1 MGEYDNM
8 HVLERDVEF
17 DFNHA
22 DILLS
27 IFRYLKRKLEIQLP
41 ERQRYIGIAQREFK
55 GHFARVF
62 DQNCKYSISEC
73 KNLITALGDATTDLQ
88 KYIDAAHQE
97 NENRKKF
104 REAMANWEEEK
115 RKIRD
120 NIENDNRNTFISF
133 QKDPAAHY
141 PPQPQPNLDNEGPKF
156 DERAP
161 IIKSRN
167 TGRNAEVIGRNRTH
181 RAEKR
186 ARDAAQDATETTSA
200 IPGNLVTFAQKNS
213 KSDQRIAELYSNITK
228 SYSSFAEHTSWG
240 VFDAV
245 SLFNS
250 IAKWVDANQ
259 SDVRWILTVAE
270 AFATAGSQGM
280 LGPIYSE
287 ADFLDY
293 PQYLNTG
300 YIRNYLKE
308 QKIST
313 DRPSIDVSRATIT
326 GAVYSAGYALDP
338 VNVATGN
345 FIEHE
350 CDLSF
355 EHAPAASLIKLERMY
370 NSVAVTYPEEA
381 PSGIFGLGWFST
393 LDTQLTLSNTGAVW
407 HTPDGRT
414 LAFPRMGDGFGR
426 VPSESYWLSK
436 TVPGDELYSYVSTA
450 TTKAIKTAENAGR
463 KVSAPTAPAYYW
475 VVYNSKHVRYF
486 YDPSGA
492 WTGVMEGHYATLT
505 LPLYSSDS
513 ATGALELTD
522 IVHPAS
528 GRGLQ
533 IRYGNS
539 PRDNRIR
546 PESAST
552 YFIDHDVQILD
563 TVTYIYDDDD
573 LLAAVNRPDGIRRY
587 THNAKRLIEEV
598 WDVNGHREVT
608 NTYDGQGRVVHQLT
622 EHSREVSFVYAPGIM
637 TIVADAITGD
647 SSNIWRSDERGR
659 LSSMTAAD
667 GSRQVMRY
675 DKFGNRISVT
685 ERDGSTISRSYDSY
699 SRLAKQLTPEGALS
713 KYTWDEHNRL
723 LTTSVC
729 DFRDRLNPGDPVVV
743 SYTYESTGA
752 NPNPITMTDGN
763 GHTTEYSWDE
773 YGNLLSVTDPTGVH
787 TTYTYNARQEL
798 ISITNGVGDTVH
810 LEYDKHGR
818 IVQVRDALGHV
829 TSTHWNSA
837 GQIASVTDAAGS
849 RWSLTYPELAPEELD
864 VPAFVRQSDTH
875 RVHNTSR
882 PMGQLP
888 VSLTDPYG
896 HVTHFEYNNGNQLT
910 AVTDPLGRTNRAVF
924 DAWGN
929 MVKTINALG
938 AVTNYEYDGLSQL
951 IAVTDPLGARSEFDY
966 DLAGE
971 ISQITDATGVVT
983 HRAVDRRTGKE
994 TTSSGGILGSSFRH
1008 VDYLGR
1014 VIIEGEN
1021 NTQSFA
1027 SSQPVR
1033 RASQNSKS
1041 SSASPRNS
1049 ETVTEFTTYDAAGN
1063 PVETLDAQGGLTRR
1077 TYDAANRL
1085 IREVSA
1091 AGRTQTFDYDQ
1102 AGRLRRIGVGLSVPE
1117 QKPTVG
1123 ENVEWEE
1130 PTAWAYTTLT
1140 YDAASRIIAR
1150 TYPDGTTE
1158 HTTYDAL
1165 GRIIRVQHG
1174 SRVATYAYDRCSRLI
1189 RMSDNSAGNRRFIYD
1204 AAGQLVTA
1212 VDALGYRTHFEYDAA
1227 GQMVRTL
1234 DATGQVTTYIY
1245 DAAGQ
1250 LIRTVK
1256 GAGSTAEITSTY
1268 TYDAAGRL
1276 LSENNGERTRAYSYD
1291 YQGGGLLASL
1301 SVNGVCAAEYSYSP
1315 GASSIGHR
1323 TVTVRDYASAS
1334 ALRDRNSS
1342 AFAGIEKPYLE
1353 HRFVYDSSDRL
1364 ISRSRSG
1371 FLRSDEQSNAHAD
1384 DDIHERLHALNT
1396 FIKTGAY
1403 TLTYSYDA
1411 DGYLITSVTP
1421 YAKSTRTVDG
1431 AGRTVAVTTHA
1442 TGQPAHDVISSVFSY
1457 DPLGRLTRIRVGDMV
1472 SSWTHERATGLISDY
1487 VREQVLADV
1496 RGFEES
1502 KVLERT
1508 QVIRDHNG
1516 RVIGLDSTGS
1526 DTSPDGL
1533 VLYSYD
1539 DAGQLVGARS
1549 ASHVWEW
1556 EYTAGVMMRERVFT
1570 LDSSNGSERSAAG
1583 SRVLEGERIFTHN
1596 EANQLVTVEARAYAG
1611 ARGDAGELAAHNI
1624 TEYAYNLA
1632 GERSGEVTTD
1642 KLTGTSYSREY
1653 SWGAY
1658 GGLTS
1663 VTDSISS
1670 RVGMARTSLI
1680 SDAVG
1685 EVSAV
1690 SDGEGITVPL
1700 MWDARSDIPHL
1711 LGAGATSAPSSD
1723 GGFSQ
1728 AGIPGGM
1735 MPWHTLNVPGLTG
1748 STFDS
1753 TLGNTP
1759 GLPTDWGVPSA
1770 SATPIPGL
1778 PTGFEFTG
1786 AGSLRVAGLDM
1797 LGARVYDSPSRR
1809 FLSTDPKAAIA
1820 GSSWFAD
1827 VYAYAGN
1834 NPLEYVD
1841 PRGERPMTVADY
1853 RKYQSQEGERF
1864 MQQSLRFLALVGVI
1878 GSLFIAP
1885 TSILLAG
1892 GVGFI
1897 SGAANGAADGMD
1909 FHTPDGNIDWDKVQA
1924 YALQEGGKEALTAAL
1939 IGMLFKAGPPVARA
1953 TGNQAMKVPV
1963 ISRTVNRVKTSP
1975 VVIKTQNT
1983 VNAVKTRINGIQDR
1997 IATWTRT
2004 SLLGIEH
2011 VVPKVHPTPHN
2022 SPHQIDIP
2030 NGPKPTHT
2038 GSLDHRTSG
2047 TVHEP
2052 NVQLKPVEEP
2062 KVENLPPAKG
2072 AAGDSTA
2079 LENPVT
2085 ADRHVSWTE
2094 HPPGSTVQNGD
2105 QTATYLAGD
2114 DFKKTLV
2121 KNTKDSS
2128 RYVPAEEPGTY
2139 NVYGFDEARKLRD
2152 DYYKKLNGQHSPAD
2166 LSKGEPRFALWR
2178 PEVGEPNLDTAMT
2191 GFRDVTR
2198 HGNTV
2203 EAQVG
2208 SHKFIVTN
2216 LDEYTGTIPD
2226 DVVPTA
2232 KSLYEDGKVYWKNK
2246 DHKPEGFG
2254 NVPDP
2259 LPFDNKEARILPT
2272 HDYAGN
2278 EIEYTKYKVRRR
2290 ARVPNQMSA
2299 AGEERLIVGSDGSM
2313 YYTPDH
2319 YETFVRIF

>member
-73 KNLITALGDATTDLQ
+73 KNLITALGDAAADLQ
-88 KYIDAAHQE
+88 KYTDAAHQE

-104 REAMANWEEEK
+104 REAMAHWEEEK
-115 RKIRD
+115 KKIRD

-133 QKDPAAHY
+133 QKDPAAYY
-141 PPQPQPNLDNEGPKF
+141 PPRPQPNLDSEGPKF
-156 DERAP
+156 NERAP

-200 IPGNLVTFAQKNS
+200 IPGNIVKFAQKNS
-213 KSDQRIAELYSNITK
+213 TLDQRIAELYSNITK
-228 SYSSFAEHTSWG
+228 CYSSFVEHTSWG
-240 VFDAV
+240 FFDAT

-250 IAKWVDANQ
+250 LAKWVDANQ

-280 LGPIYSE
+280 LGHIYSE

-381 PSGIFGLGWFST
+381 PSGIFGLGWSST

-505 LPLYSSDS
+505 LPLYLSDS

-539 PRDNRIR
+539 PRYNRIR

-552 YFIDHDVQILD
+552 YLIDHDVQILD

-647 SSNIWRSDERGR
+647 SSNIWRSDEHGR

-685 ERDGSTISRSYDSY
+685 ERDGSTISRSYDSH

-773 YGNLLSVTDPTGVH
+773 YGNLLSVTDPTGVR

-837 GQIASVTDAAGS
+837 GQLASVTDAAGS
-849 RWSLTYPELAPEELD
+849 RWSLTYPELAPEEL

-875 RVHNTSR
+875 RVRDTSR

-896 HVTHFEYNNGNQLT
+896 HVTHFEYNNGNQIT

-983 HRAVDRRTGKE
+983 HRTVDRRTGKE

-1021 NTQSFA
+1021 NPQNFT

-1041 SSASPRNS
+1041 PSASPRNS
-1049 ETVTEFTTYDAAGN
+1049 ETVTEFTAYDAAGN
-1063 PVETLDAQGGLTRR
+1063 PVETLDAHGGLTRR

-1091 AGRTQTFDYDQ
+1091 AGRTQIFDYDQ

-1117 QKPTVG
+1117 QKPAVS

-1165 GRIIRVQHG
+1165 GRIVRVQHG
-1174 SRVATYAYDRCSRLI
+1174 ARTATYAYDRCSRLI

-1315 GASSIGHR
+1315 GVSSVGHR

-1334 ALRDRNSS
+1334 ALRDRDSS
-1342 AFAGIEKPYLE
+1342 AFAGTEKPYLE

-1472 SSWTHERATGLISDY
+1472 SSWTHERTTGLISDY
-1487 VREQVLADV
+1487 VREQALTDV

-1526 DTSPDGL
+1526 DTSQDGL

-1556 EYTAGVMMRERVFT
+1556 EYTAGVMMRERVFA

-1611 ARGDAGELAAHNI
+1611 ARGDAEELAAHTI

-1642 KLTGTSYSREY
+1642 KLTGASYSREY

-1663 VTDSISS
+1663 VTDSVSS
-1670 RVGMARTSLI
+1670 RVGISRTSLI

-1728 AGIPGGM
+1728 AGIPGGVT
-1735 MPWHTLNVPGLTG
+1735 PWHTLNVPGLTG
-1748 STFDS
+1748 NALDS

-1797 LGARVYDSPSRR
+1797 LGARIYDSPSRR

-1864 MQQSLRFLALVGVI
+1864 MQQSLRFLALVGVV

-1963 ISRTVNRVKTSP
+1963 ISRTVDRVKTSP

-2062 KVENLPPAKG
+2062 KVENLTPEG
-2072 AAGDSTA
+2072 
-2079 LENPVT
+2079 
-2085 ADRHVSWTE
+2085 R
-2094 HPPGSTVQNGD
+2094 
-2105 QTATYLAGD
+2105 
-2114 DFKKTLV
+2114 
-2121 KNTKDSS
+2121 
-2128 RYVPAEEPGTY
+2128 
-2139 NVYGFDEARKLRD
+2139 EAVRVLRD
-2152 DYYKKLNGQHSPAD
+2152 DRSLQPIHSEVDKPAQQIMYPNDLKSWVDTELPQASRIGSASEIDGTPVRYHNKFGEFRDAKRDYYQGLKNGGVEGP
-2166 LSKGEPRFALWR
+2166 R
-2178 PEVGEPNLDTAMT
+2178 PEFSPWKAEKTEADYNTAFEGLSEVEKKKHSIISLDNFKGVIPQEIKESVKSIWET
-2191 GFRDVTR
+2191 GRLPKDKLWKKAQGPYEYENVPENKSGGHILPEKDVNGDPITYTEYDVKPPELTNKENGKLGLDR
-2198 HGNTV
+2198 GKHRLV
-2203 EAQVG
+2203 VG
-2208 SHKFIVTN
+2208 SN
-2216 LDEYTGTIPD
+2216 
-2226 DVVPTA
+2226 
-2232 KSLYEDGKVYWKNK
+2232 
-2246 DHKPEGFG
+2246 
-2254 NVPDP
+2254 
-2259 LPFDNKEARILPT
+2259 
-2272 HDYAGN
+2272 
-2278 EIEYTKYKVRRR
+2278 
-2290 ARVPNQMSA
+2290 
-2299 AGEERLIVGSDGSM
+2299 GSI
-2313 YYTPDH
+2313 YYSPDH
-2319 YETFVRIF
+2319 YLTFIRLID

>member
-73 KNLITALGDATTDLQ
+73 KNLITALGDAAADLQ
-88 KYIDAAHQE
+88 KYTDAAHQE

-104 REAMANWEEEK
+104 REAMAHWEEEK
-115 RKIRD
+115 KKIRD

-133 QKDPAAHY
+133 QKDPAAYY
-141 PPQPQPNLDNEGPKF
+141 PPRPQPNLDSEGPKF

-200 IPGNLVTFAQKNS
+200 IPGNIVKFAQKNS
-213 KSDQRIAELYSNITK
+213 TLDQRIAELYSNITK

-240 VFDAV
+240 FFDAA

-250 IAKWVDANQ
+250 LAKWVDANQ

-381 PSGIFGLGWFST
+381 PSGIFGLGWSST

-407 HTPDGRT
+407 HTPDGRA

-463 KVSAPTAPAYYW
+463 KVSAPTTPAYYW

-522 IVHPAS
+522 IIHPAS

-533 IRYGNS
+533 IRYGSS

-546 PESAST
+546 PDSAST
-552 YFIDHDVQILD
+552 YLIDHDVQILD

-829 TSTHWNSA
+829 TATHWNSA

-849 RWSLTYPELAPEELD
+849 RWSLTYPELTPEELD
-864 VPAFVRQSDTH
+864 IPAFVRQSDTH
-875 RVHNTSR
+875 RVRDTSR
-882 PMGQLP
+882 PIGQLP

-1021 NTQSFA
+1021 NTH

-1063 PVETLDAQGGLTRR
+1063 PVETLDAHGGLTRR

-1102 AGRLRRIGVGLSVPE
+1102 AGRLRRMGVGLSVPE
-1117 QKPTVG
+1117 QKPAVS

-1165 GRIIRVQHG
+1165 GRIVRVQHG
-1174 SRVATYAYDRCSRLI
+1174 ARTATYAYDRCSRLI
-1189 RMSDNSAGNRRFIYD
+1189 RMSDNSTGTRRFIYD

-1334 ALRDRNSS
+1334 ALRERDSS
-1342 AFAGIEKPYLE
+1342 AFAGVEKPYLE

-1371 FLRSDEQSNAHAD
+1371 FLRLNEQSNAHAD
-1384 DDIHERLHALNT
+1384 DDMYERLHALNT

-1421 YAKSTRTVDG
+1421 YAKSTRTVNG

-1457 DPLGRLTRIRVGDMV
+1457 DPLGRLTRIQVGDMV
-1472 SSWTHERATGLISDY
+1472 SSWTHERTTGLISDY
-1487 VREQVLADV
+1487 VREQILADV

-1556 EYTAGVMMRERVFT
+1556 EYTAGVMMRERVFA
-1570 LDSSNGSERSAAG
+1570 LDGSNGSERSTAG

-1596 EANQLVTVEARAYAG
+1596 EANQLVAVEARAYAG

-1624 TEYAYNLA
+1624 TEYTYNLA

-1670 RVGMARTSLI
+1670 RVGMSRTSLI
-1680 SDAVG
+1680 FDAVG

-1690 SDGEGITVPL
+1690 SDGGGIMVPL
-1700 MWDARSDIPHL
+1700 MWDARSDIPYL

-1748 STFDS
+1748 NTLDS
-1753 TLGNTP
+1753 ALGNTP
-1759 GLPTDWGVPSA
+1759 GLSTDWGVPSA
-1770 SATPIPGL
+1770 GATPVPGL

-2072 AAGDSTA
+2072 VAGDSTA

-2105 QTATYLAGD
+2105 QTITYLDAA
-2114 DFKKTLV
+2114 DFKSALATG
-2121 KNTKDSS
+2121 TKDSS
-2128 RYVPAEEPGTY
+2128 RYVRVEEPGTY
-2139 NVYGFDEARKLRD
+2139 NVYGFDEARLVRD
-2152 DYYKKLNGQHSPAD
+2152 DYYKKLKGQDSPAD
-2166 LSKGEPRFALWR
+2166 LSKGEPKFALWR

-2208 SHKFIVTN
+2208 NHKFMVTN

-2232 KSLYEDGKVYWKNK
+2232 KSIYEDGEVYWKNK

-2259 LPFDNKEARILPT
+2259 LPFDNKDARILPT
-2272 HDYAGN
+2272 HDQVGN
-2278 EIEYTKYKVRRR
+2278 EIKYTEYKVRRLFR
-2290 ARVPNQMSA
+2290 TPNQVND
-2299 AGEERLIVGSDGSM
+2299 AGIERLVVGSDGSI
-2313 YYTPDH
+2313 YFTPDH
-2319 YETFVRIF
+2319 YETFVRII

>member
-73 KNLITALGDATTDLQ
+73 KNLITALGDAAADLQ
-88 KYIDAAHQE
+88 KYTDAAHQE

-104 REAMANWEEEK
+104 REAMAHWEEEK
-115 RKIRD
+115 KKIRD

-133 QKDPAAHY
+133 QKDPAAYY
-141 PPQPQPNLDNEGPKF
+141 PPRPQPNLDSEGPKF
-156 DERAP
+156 NERAP

-200 IPGNLVTFAQKNS
+200 IPGNIVKFAQKNS
-213 KSDQRIAELYSNITK
+213 TLDQRIAELYSNITK
-228 SYSSFAEHTSWG
+228 CYSSFVEHTSWG
-240 VFDAV
+240 FFDAT

-250 IAKWVDANQ
+250 LAKWVDANQ

-280 LGPIYSE
+280 LGHIYSE

-381 PSGIFGLGWFST
+381 PSGIFGLGWSST

-505 LPLYSSDS
+505 LPLYLSDS

-539 PRDNRIR
+539 PRYNRIR

-552 YFIDHDVQILD
+552 YLIDHDVQILD

-647 SSNIWRSDERGR
+647 SSNIWRSDEHGR

-685 ERDGSTISRSYDSY
+685 ERDGSTISRSYDSH

-773 YGNLLSVTDPTGVH
+773 YGNLLSVTDPTGVR

-837 GQIASVTDAAGS
+837 GQLASVTDAAGS
-849 RWSLTYPELAPEELD
+849 RWSLTYPELAPEEL

-875 RVHNTSR
+875 RVRDTSR

-896 HVTHFEYNNGNQLT
+896 HVTHFEYNNGNQIT

-1021 NTQSFA
+1021 NPQNFT

-1041 SSASPRNS
+1041 PSASPRNS
-1049 ETVTEFTTYDAAGN
+1049 ETVTEFTAYDAAGN
-1063 PVETLDAQGGLTRR
+1063 PVETLDAHGGLTRR

-1091 AGRTQTFDYDQ
+1091 AGRTQIFDYDQ

-1117 QKPTVG
+1117 QKPAVS

-1165 GRIIRVQHG
+1165 GRIVRVQHG
-1174 SRVATYAYDRCSRLI
+1174 ARTATYAYDRCSRLI

-1323 TVTVRDYASAS
+1323 TVTVLDYASAS
-1334 ALRDRNSS
+1334 ALRNRDSS
-1342 AFAGIEKPYLE
+1342 AFAGVEKPYLE

-1472 SSWTHERATGLISDY
+1472 SSWTHERTTGLISDY
-1487 VREQVLADV
+1487 VREQALTDV

-1526 DTSPDGL
+1526 DTSQDGL

-1556 EYTAGVMMRERVFT
+1556 EYTAGVMMRERVFA

-1611 ARGDAGELAAHNI
+1611 ARGDAEELAAHTI

-1642 KLTGTSYSREY
+1642 KLTGASYSREY

-1663 VTDSISS
+1663 VTDSVSS
-1670 RVGMARTSLI
+1670 RVGISRTSLI

-1728 AGIPGGM
+1728 AGIPGGVT
-1735 MPWHTLNVPGLTG
+1735 PWHTLNVPGLTG
-1748 STFDS
+1748 NALDS

-1797 LGARVYDSPSRR
+1797 LGARIYDSPSRR

-1864 MQQSLRFLALVGVI
+1864 MQQSLRFLALVGVV

-1963 ISRTVNRVKTSP
+1963 ISRTVDRVKTSP

-2062 KVENLPPAKG
+2062 KVENLTPEG
-2072 AAGDSTA
+2072 
-2079 LENPVT
+2079 
-2085 ADRHVSWTE
+2085 R
-2094 HPPGSTVQNGD
+2094 
-2105 QTATYLAGD
+2105 
-2114 DFKKTLV
+2114 
-2121 KNTKDSS
+2121 
-2128 RYVPAEEPGTY
+2128 
-2139 NVYGFDEARKLRD
+2139 EAVRVLRD
-2152 DYYKKLNGQHSPAD
+2152 DRSLQPIHSEVDKPAQQIMYPNDLKSWVDTELPQASRIGSASEIDGTPVRYHNKFGEFRDAKRDYYQGLKNGGVEGP
-2166 LSKGEPRFALWR
+2166 R
-2178 PEVGEPNLDTAMT
+2178 PEFSPWKAEKTEADYNTAFEGLSEVEKKKHSIISLDNFKGVIPQEIKESVKSIWET
-2191 GFRDVTR
+2191 GRLPKDKLWKKAQGPYEYENVPENKSGGHILPEKDVNGDPITYTEYDVKPPELTNKENGKLGLDR
-2198 HGNTV
+2198 GKHRLV
-2203 EAQVG
+2203 VG
-2208 SHKFIVTN
+2208 SN
-2216 LDEYTGTIPD
+2216 
-2226 DVVPTA
+2226 
-2232 KSLYEDGKVYWKNK
+2232 
-2246 DHKPEGFG
+2246 
-2254 NVPDP
+2254 
-2259 LPFDNKEARILPT
+2259 
-2272 HDYAGN
+2272 
-2278 EIEYTKYKVRRR
+2278 
-2290 ARVPNQMSA
+2290 
-2299 AGEERLIVGSDGSM
+2299 GSI
-2313 YYTPDH
+2313 YYSPDH
-2319 YETFVRIF
+2319 YLTFIRLID

>member
-55 GHFARVF
+55 GYFARVF
-62 DQNCKYSISEC
+62 DQNCKYSVSEC
-73 KNLITALGDATTDLQ
+73 KNLITALGDAAADLQ
-88 KYIDAAHQE
+88 KYTDAAHQE

-104 REAMANWEEEK
+104 REAMAQWEEEK
-115 RKIRD
+115 KKIRD

-133 QKDPAAHY
+133 QKDPAAYY
-141 PPQPQPNLDNEGPKF
+141 PPRPQPNLDSEGPKF

-200 IPGNLVTFAQKNS
+200 IPGNIVKFAQKNS
-213 KSDQRIAELYSNITK
+213 TLDQRIAELYSNITK
-228 SYSSFAEHTSWG
+228 CYSSFVEHTSWG
-240 VFDAV
+240 FFDAV

-250 IAKWVDANQ
+250 LAKWVDANQ

-370 NSVAVTYPEEA
+370 NSVAITYPEEA
-381 PSGIFGLGWFST
+381 PSGIFGLGWSST

-407 HTPDGRT
+407 HTPDGRA

-463 KVSAPTAPAYYW
+463 KVSAPTTPAYYW

-522 IVHPAS
+522 IIHPAS

-533 IRYGNS
+533 IRYGSS

-546 PESAST
+546 PDSAST
-552 YFIDHDVQILD
+552 YLIDHDVQILD

-752 NPNPITMTDGN
+752 NPNPITMTDGT
-763 GHTTEYSWDE
+763 GHTTEDSWDE
-773 YGNLLSVTDPTGVH
+773 YGNLLSVTDPTGVR

-837 GQIASVTDAAGS
+837 GQLASVTDAAGS

-864 VPAFVRQSDTH
+864 IPAFVRQNLTSSDTH

-882 PMGQLP
+882 PIGQLP
-888 VSLTDPYG
+888 ASLTDPYG

-1021 NTQSFA
+1021 NTH

-1033 RASQNSKS
+1033 CASQNSKS
-1041 SSASPRNS
+1041 PSASPRNS
-1049 ETVTEFTTYDAAGN
+1049 ETVTEFTAYDAAGN
-1063 PVETLDAQGGLTRR
+1063 PVETLDAHGGLTRR

-1091 AGRTQTFDYDQ
+1091 AGRTQIFDYDQ
-1102 AGRLRRIGVGLSVPE
+1102 AGRLRRIGVGVSVPE
-1117 QKPTVG
+1117 QKPAVS

-1165 GRIIRVQHG
+1165 GRIVRVQHG
-1174 SRVATYAYDRCSRLI
+1174 ARTATYAYDRCSRLI
-1189 RMSDNSAGNRRFIYD
+1189 RMSDNSTGTRRFIYD

-1315 GASSIGHR
+1315 GASSVGHR

-1334 ALRDRNSS
+1334 ALRNRDSS
-1342 AFAGIEKPYLE
+1342 AFAGVEKPYLE

-1472 SSWTHERATGLISDY
+1472 SSWTHERTTGLISDY

-1526 DTSPDGL
+1526 DTSQDGL

-1556 EYTAGVMMRERVFT
+1556 EYTAGVMVRERVFA

-1596 EANQLVTVEARAYAG
+1596 EANQLVAVEARAYAG
-1611 ARGDAGELAAHNI
+1611 ARGDAGELAAHTI
-1624 TEYAYNLA
+1624 TDYSYNLA

-1670 RVGMARTSLI
+1670 RAGISRTSLI

-1728 AGIPGGM
+1728 AGIPGGVT
-1735 MPWHTLNVPGLTG
+1735 PWHTLNVPGLTG
-1748 STFDS
+1748 NALDS
-1753 TLGNTP
+1753 ALGNTP
-1759 GLPTDWGVPSA
+1759 GLSTDWGVPSA
-1770 SATPIPGL
+1770 SATPVPGL

-1864 MQQSLRFLALVGVI
+1864 MQQSLRLLALVGVI

-1963 ISRTVNRVKTSP
+1963 ISRTVDRVKTSP

-2011 VVPKVHPTPHN
+2011 VVPKLQPRHTFHGFGDDHLVPVAHGQAVPEMAERG
-2022 SPHQIDIP
+2022 IP
-2030 NGPKPTHT
+2030 NGGGTYSSGFNNAPPADDYLKSRIDWEGLKGKRVQYPDRSDVNYVDNLNKLNKEVRSYRGDQAQIKAENAEIKEYNKAVRKQAKLDGVEV
-2038 GSLDHRTSG
+2038 GSPGYELK
-2047 TVHEP
+2047 E
-2052 NVQLKPVEEP
+2052 LKPMPPEP
-2062 KVENLPPAKG
+2062 KL
-2072 AAGDSTA
+2072 
-2079 LENPVT
+2079 
-2085 ADRHVSWTE
+2085 RMFR
-2094 HPPGSTVQNGD
+2094 
-2105 QTATYLAGD
+2105 D
-2114 DFKKTLV
+2114 DFV
-2121 KNTKDSS
+2121 D
-2128 RYVPAEEPGTY
+2128 
-2139 NVYGFDEARKLRD
+2139 
-2152 DYYKKLNGQHSPAD
+2152 
-2166 LSKGEPRFALWR
+2166 SKGEKMVPDYTSGMYGTDPGVNKYLVLRPSEYDGEIPQEVFDMAKEVWTKGGNLHPDARFQGFNNELEYR
-2178 PEVGEPNLDTAMT
+2178 LNRGTPEEITHTYVPLPTRMT
-2191 GFRDVTR
+2191 
-2198 HGNTV
+2198 
-2203 EAQVG
+2203 
-2208 SHKFIVTN
+2208 
-2216 LDEYTGTIPD
+2216 
-2226 DVVPTA
+2226 
-2232 KSLYEDGKVYWKNK
+2232 NK
-2246 DHKPEGFG
+2246 DATEFMDLKYYEATIKVPGEATTEKFG
-2254 NVPDP
+2254 
-2259 LPFDNKEARILPT
+2259 T
-2272 HDYAGN
+2272 H
-2278 EIEYTKYKVRRR
+2278 
-2290 ARVPNQMSA
+2290 
-2299 AGEERLIVGSDGSM
+2299 RLVIANNGTM

-2319 YETFVRIF
+2319 YRTFILIKE

>member
-73 KNLITALGDATTDLQ
+73 KNLITALGDAAADLQ
-88 KYIDAAHQE
+88 KYTDAAHQE

-104 REAMANWEEEK
+104 REAMTHWEEEK
-115 RKIRD
+115 KKIRD

-133 QKDPAAHY
+133 QKDPAAYY
-141 PPQPQPNLDNEGPKF
+141 PPRPQPNLDSEGPKF
-156 DERAP
+156 NERAP

-200 IPGNLVTFAQKNS
+200 IPGNIVKFAQKNS
-213 KSDQRIAELYSNITK
+213 TLDQRIAELYSNITK
-228 SYSSFAEHTSWG
+228 CYSSFVEHTSWG
-240 VFDAV
+240 FFDAT

-250 IAKWVDANQ
+250 LAKWVDANQ

-280 LGPIYSE
+280 LGHIYSE

-381 PSGIFGLGWFST
+381 PSGIFGFGWSST

-407 HTPDGRT
+407 HTPDGRA

-533 IRYGNS
+533 IRYGSS

-563 TVTYIYDDDD
+563 TVTYIYDDND

-647 SSNIWRSDERGR
+647 SSNIWRSDEHGR

-685 ERDGSTISRSYDSY
+685 ERDGSTISRSYDSH

-773 YGNLLSVTDPTGVH
+773 YGNLLSVTDPTGVR

-837 GQIASVTDAAGS
+837 GQLASVTDAAGS
-849 RWSLTYPELAPEELD
+849 RWSLTYPELAPEEL

-875 RVHNTSR
+875 RVRDTSR

-896 HVTHFEYNNGNQLT
+896 HVTHFEYNNGNQIT

-951 IAVTDPLGARSEFDY
+951 IAVTDPLGARIEFDY

-983 HRAVDRRTGKE
+983 HRTVDRRTGKE

-1021 NTQSFA
+1021 NTH

-1033 RASQNSKS
+1033 RASQISQS
-1041 SSASPRNS
+1041 PSASPRNS
-1049 ETVTEFTTYDAAGN
+1049 ETVTEFTSYDAAGN
-1063 PVETLDAQGGLTRR
+1063 PVETLDAHGGLTRR

-1102 AGRLRRIGVGLSVPE
+1102 AGRLRRMGVGLSVPE

-1165 GRIIRVQHG
+1165 GRIVRVQHG
-1174 SRVATYAYDRCSRLI
+1174 ARTATYAYDRCSRLI
-1189 RMSDNSAGNRRFIYD
+1189 RMSDNSAGTRRFIYD

-1334 ALRDRNSS
+1334 ALRERDSS
-1342 AFAGIEKPYLE
+1342 AFAGVEKPYLE

-1371 FLRSDEQSNAHAD
+1371 FLRSNEQSNAHAD
-1384 DDIHERLHALNT
+1384 DDINERLHALNT

-1526 DTSPDGL
+1526 DTSQDGL

-1556 EYTAGVMMRERVFT
+1556 EYTAGVMVRERVFA
-1570 LDSSNGSERSAAG
+1570 LDSSNGPERSAAD

-1596 EANQLVTVEARAYAG
+1596 EANQLVAVEARAYAG

-1624 TEYAYNLA
+1624 TEYTYNLA

-1642 KLTGTSYSREY
+1642 KLTGTSYSRKY

-1670 RVGMARTSLI
+1670 RVDISHTSLI

-1700 MWDARSDIPHL
+1700 MWDARSGIPHL

-1728 AGIPGGM
+1728 AGIPGGVT
-1735 MPWHTLNVPGLTG
+1735 PWHTLNVPGLTG
-1748 STFDS
+1748 STLDS
-1753 TLGNTP
+1753 ALGSTP

-1997 IATWTRT
+1997 ITTWTRT

-2011 VVPKVHPTPHN
+2011 VVPKVRPTPHN

-2038 GSLDHRTSG
+2038 DSLDHRTSG

-2072 AAGDSTA
+2072 LESDSPS
-2079 LENPVT
+2079 LEKPAT
-2085 ADRHVSWTE
+2085 DGKHASWVE
-2094 HPPGSTVQNGD
+2094 HPPGSKLQNGD

-2114 DFKKTLV
+2114 EFKKTLV
-2121 KNTKDSS
+2121 KSTKDSS
-2128 RYVPAEEPGTY
+2128 RYVPSEEPGTY
-2139 NVYGFDEARKLRD
+2139 NVYGFAEADKARRE
-2152 DYYKKLNGQHSPAD
+2152 YYKKLNGKDSPAD
-2166 LSKGEPRFALWR
+2166 LSKGEPKFALWH
-2178 PEVGEPNLDTAMT
+2178 PEVSEPNLDTAMT
-2191 GFRDVTR
+2191 GFRNVTR

-2208 SHKFIVTN
+2208 SHKFMVTN

-2232 KSLYEDGKVYWKNK
+2232 KSLYETGEVHWTSRDY
-2246 DHKPEGFG
+2246 KPEGFG
-2254 NVPDP
+2254 NKPNP
-2259 LPFDNKEARILPT
+2259 LPFNNKEARILPT
-2272 HDYAGN
+2272 HSNDGN
-2278 EIEYTKYKVRRR
+2278 KIAYTEYKVRRLFR
-2290 ARVPNQMSA
+2290 TQNQVNDV
-2299 AGEERLIVGSDGSM
+2299 GIERLVIGSDGSM

-2319 YETFVRIF
+2319 YKTFVRIF